1 MSKIKVL
8 FGFVLALAISAC
20 TDFVDPAIPYSGFD
34 TGVYLRTLSVT
45 SSFNF
50 FALSTSKFSLMVEA
64 VDIEDGKTVEKV
76 DVLVRRRRG
85 QALTPE
91 VQVKSVPASE
101 FKPHTVIDPI
111 VHESTGSPYLGA
123 TVEITVPEALQAM
136 NLTLA
141 DITGGD
147 FFEFR
152 LILTDKQG
160 RTFTNTNLS
169 PDLSGGQYYRSP
181 FFYRIPVVCPS
192 ALAGTYDLTT
202 VGWCGDTYTGKARIV
217 VDPMVNTSYFLQ
229 VDLDGTFVD
238 DFSLGS
244 YRACYGAATAP
255 PGGASGLRLN
265 DACGQIS
272 FNSAGSSPWGDQFF
286 VEEVT
291 VNGAVLTLKVRS
303 SWDTG
308 GGVFEGGTA
317 TITRTDGTNWPPLR
331 R

>member
-8 FGFVLALAISAC
+8 FGFMLALAISAC
-20 TDFVDPAIPYSGFD
+20 TDFVDPAIPYSDFN

-50 FALSTSKFSLMVEA
+50 FQLSTSKFSLMVEA
-64 VDIEDGKTVEKV
+64 VDIEDGKTVDKV

-101 FKPHTVIDPI
+101 FKPHTIIDPL
-111 VHESTGSPYLGA
+111 VHESTGSPYPAA
-123 TVEITVPEALQAM
+123 TIEITVPEALQAM
-136 NLTLA
+136 NLTAA
-141 DITGGD
+141 DVTGGD

-160 RTFTNTNLS
+160 RTFTNSNLS
-169 PDLSGGQYYRSP
+169 PDLSGGQYYSSP

-192 ALAGTYDLTT
+192 TLAGTYNLTT
-202 VGWCGDTYTGKARIV
+202 VGWCGDTYTGKVKFV
-217 VDPMVNTSYFLQ
+217 VDPAVNTSYILE
-229 VDLDGTFVD
+229 VDLGGTFVQ
-238 DFSLGS
+238 DFSLGA
-244 YRACYGAATAP
+244 YEACYGVGQTP
-255 PGGASGLRLN
+255 PGGANGLRVT
-265 DACGQIS
+265 DACGQIG
-272 FNSAGSSPWGDQFF
+272 FTNVGSSPFGDLFS
-286 VEEVT
+286 VVDIT
-291 VNGAVLTLKVRS
+291 VAGPVLTFKFETN
-303 SWDTG
+303 WDTG
-308 GGVFEGGTA
+308 GGVLEGGTA